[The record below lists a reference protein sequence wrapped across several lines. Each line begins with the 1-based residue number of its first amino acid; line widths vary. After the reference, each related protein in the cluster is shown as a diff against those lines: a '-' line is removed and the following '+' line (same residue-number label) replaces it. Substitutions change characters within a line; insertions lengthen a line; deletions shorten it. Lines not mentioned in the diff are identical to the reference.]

1 MHLFRSTLIVVAALL
16 AGCATGGPNP
26 NNQGDGSLAGR
37 IKSCRSGDTPVSSS
51 SACLADDA
59 ACYQIA
65 GGGWCTGTRGEQ
77 CPTGSTELAAGA
89 PCPPGARCF
98 SHSESKTCAISFK

>member
-1 MHLFRSTLIVVAALL
+1 MRITGLSLIVVTTLL
-16 AGCATGGPNP
+16 VGCATGGLNP
-26 NNQGDGSLAGR
+26 NDRGDRSLAGK
-37 IKSCRSGDTPVSSS
+37 IQSCRTGDTPVDSS

-65 GGGWCTGTRGEQ
+65 SGGWCTGVRADK
-77 CPTGSTELAAGA
+77 CPSGSSELAKGA

-98 SHSESKTCAISFK
+98 NHSESKVCVINFN